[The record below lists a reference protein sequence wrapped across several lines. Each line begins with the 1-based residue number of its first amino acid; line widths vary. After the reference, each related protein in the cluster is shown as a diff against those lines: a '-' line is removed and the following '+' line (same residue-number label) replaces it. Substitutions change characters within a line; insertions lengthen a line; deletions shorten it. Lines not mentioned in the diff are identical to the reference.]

1 MLCYIPAFR
10 QLVAL
15 TLVLLLPA
23 SCLVF
28 LSRHFQANSNSPLST
43 GGSVKFLTLTDF
55 HVIIVS
61 LWSVCVFCNYTT
73 LCSVPCQHS
82 VLSRISPLLVI
93 SFPLVHSLATRTLN
107 CLGVSWLAPSLVSDT
122 FYPNGF
128 FQVFMPRRFV
138 KVLPLLNLLIGQLL
152 VLQPC
157 FGPGYKLLLAS
168 KFISLLQLL
177 PSLSEGCYCQL
188 GVVHTVTGFFF

>member
-61 LWSVCVFCNYTT
+61 LWSVCVRILLCESFIWSSGALRLRSVRLSKMWNSTLIHSELRTSHALIVSVCTKDCLNVKCCHSCNQKGRQADP
-73 LCSVPCQHS
+73 V
-82 VLSRISPLLVI
+82 SRPTEGCPWGPGSPL
-93 SFPLVHSLATRTLN
+93 SFHKYYQYGL
-107 CLGVSWLAPSLVSDT
+107 
-122 FYPNGF
+122 
-128 FQVFMPRRFV
+128 
-138 KVLPLLNLLIGQLL
+138 LL
-152 VLQPC
+152 VT
-157 FGPGYKLLLAS
+157 F
-168 KFISLLQLL
+168 
-177 PSLSEGCYCQL
+177 
-188 GVVHTVTGFFF
+188 